1 MSKLKISA
9 KYADIL
15 EKIFIYAFMLYA
27 ALGSNVITY
36 GKFIISIVMWPT
48 FMLGL
53 VIILYRVINY
63 KNYIKMPALYCLIG
77 LLVSIGIS
85 VVLNIGPLFK
95 ENVVIC
101 LHWAYCFL
109 ILYLINQEKST
120 EQVRKDTELMM
131 KVFVVY
137 TVVCIIGSIL
147 FMVFGINGRVVTE
160 DTGYEYFY
168 GFRIGRLFGVFIDA
182 NNGAMTSAATIA
194 ILIYFILKNKKAFMR
209 VLCGLAMALCVF
221 YIALSDSR
229 TGAVCTGISV
239 AIFLAVMYLYK
250 QENKGV
256 AKRLLAIVIVVV
268 VSVAGFLIPRLVKD
282 GYNEI
287 ITAINNSNVTDDPFA
302 VDRGYDLTDD
312 VSNRRFDVWGGA
324 VELYLDSPKTILIG
338 TSFKEFPDYAKE
350 NQPENYLVNDDNGYG
365 VFSTLDNEIF
375 NIMVAQGT
383 LGLIPFAALII
394 VALGVIFKNFYKVKK
409 EHRLII
415 AVTLSCIVTFAAG
428 AMFRSVMFY
437 HMSPNTIFFWVILGG
452 LLYIIKCDSKEYTNV

>member
-1 MSKLKISA
+1 MSRLKVSTNIET
-9 KYADIL
+9 II
-15 EKIFIYAFMLYA
+15 EKIFIYCFMLYA

-53 VIILYRVINY
+53 VIILYKVINY
-63 KNYIKMPALYCLIG
+63 KEYIKMPAIWCLVG
-77 LLVSIGIS
+77 LLGSIGIS
-85 VVLNIGPLFK
+85 VLANIGPSFK
-95 ENVVIC
+95 QNVVIC

-109 ILYLINQEKST
+109 ILYLINQNKSAD
-120 EQVRKDTELMM
+120 EVRKNVELMM
-131 KVFVVY
+131 KVFVAY
-137 TVVCIIGSIL
+137 TIICIIGGIL
-147 FMVFGINGRVVTE
+147 FMVLGINGRVVTE

-168 GFRIGRLFGVFIDA
+168 GFKIGRLFGVFISA
-182 NNGAMTSAATIA
+182 NNGAMTASTTIA
-194 ILIYFILKNKKAFMR
+194 ILIYYICKYKKVLWRIL
-209 VLCGLAMALCVF
+209 LSLAIALCIF

-229 TGAVCTGISV
+229 TGAVCTGVS
-239 AIFLAVMYLYK
+239 LAVFACVMYLYK
-250 QENKGV
+250 CRD
-256 AKRLLAIVIVVV
+256 AKLIKKLFAVVIVLVV
-268 VSVAGFLIPRLVKD
+268 AFVGFMVPRLTKD
-282 GYNEI
+282 GYNKI
-287 ITAINNSNVTDDPFA
+287 ITAVNTSTVEDDPFA

-383 LGLIPFAALII
+383 LGLIPFAALI
-394 VALGVIFKNFYKVKK
+394 VTALSIIFKNFYKVKK
-409 EHRLII
+409 ERETLVAVLLSGVI
-415 AVTLSCIVTFAAG
+415 ALTAA
-428 AMFRSVMFY
+428 AMFGSVMFY

-452 LLYIIKCDSKEYTNV
+452 LLYIMKCDAKEKSNA